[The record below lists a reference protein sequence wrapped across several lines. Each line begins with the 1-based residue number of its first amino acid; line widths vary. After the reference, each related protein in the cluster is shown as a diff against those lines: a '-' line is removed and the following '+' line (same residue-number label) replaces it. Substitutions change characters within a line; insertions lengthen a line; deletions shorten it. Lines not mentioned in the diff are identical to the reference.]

1 MGLDPKV
8 RNLFIFLFKNLVVPL
23 IPIVLLIKYIG
34 VTDYFRLFGILTLAL
49 LVWKVGYTF
58 YQRCI
63 LPAKKP
69 QEFGK
74 WAIVTGKTYSIR
86 LFYLSLLIMFLL
98 QFSTSLLVSQ
108 DPPLVL
114 AKALLITLAN

>member
-74 WAIVTGKTYSIR
+74 WAIVTGKAYSVW
-86 LFYLSLLIMFLL
+86 LFLSVLTMFLL
-98 QFSTSLLVSQ
+98 QFYTSLLVSQ

-114 AKALLITLAN
+114 AKALPITLVN